1 MNTLTASER
10 GDLAERML
18 PVAARIAAI
27 VHGDGDAKDIAH
39 ALDQLDR
46 IELIAVIVALGAL
59 ADPDQT
65 IADALGFITWDE
77 EGNTVPS
84 VLPTSPVRGLV
95 PAGIVT
101 PSGNDKLFHDDWMAK
116 RHQARELHLQ
126 YGLEPREIAAR
137 VGVSERTV
145 ARWKNLWRGAA

>member
-27 VHGDGDAKDIAH
+27 VHGDGDHRDIAH

-46 IELIAVIVALGAL
+46 IELVAVIVALGAL

-65 IADALGFITWDE
+65 VADALDFITWDE
-77 EGNTVPS
+77 EGNPTQT
-84 VLPTSPVRGLV
+84 VLPASPVRGLV
-95 PAGIVT
+95 PSGVVT
-101 PSGNDKLFHDDWMAK
+101 PSGNDKLFQDEWNAK
-116 RHQARELHLQ
+116 RRQARELHVRC
-126 YGLEPREIAAR
+126 GLEPREIAER
-137 VGVSERTV
+137 VGVNERTV
-145 ARWKNLWRGAA
+145 TRWKNMWRGAA